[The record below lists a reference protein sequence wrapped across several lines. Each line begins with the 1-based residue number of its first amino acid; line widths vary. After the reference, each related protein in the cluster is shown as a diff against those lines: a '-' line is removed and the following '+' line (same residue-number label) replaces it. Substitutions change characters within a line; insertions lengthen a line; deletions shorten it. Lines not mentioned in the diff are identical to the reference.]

1 MKAQRQE
8 KEFPLGDIMVEV
20 AFELYFEGWREVH
33 SLEVV
38 KAKSATWGSFSA
50 PLFLSLLHR
59 IDHQVL
65 SLITHHC
72 LYSSS

>member
-1 MKAQRQE
+1 MKRQSAMKARRQE

-38 KAKSATWGSFSA
+38 KAKSATWGI
-50 PLFLSLLHR
+50 FLSP
-59 IDHQVL
+59 
-65 SLITHHC
+65 SFFP
-72 LYSSS
+72 SSFTSN